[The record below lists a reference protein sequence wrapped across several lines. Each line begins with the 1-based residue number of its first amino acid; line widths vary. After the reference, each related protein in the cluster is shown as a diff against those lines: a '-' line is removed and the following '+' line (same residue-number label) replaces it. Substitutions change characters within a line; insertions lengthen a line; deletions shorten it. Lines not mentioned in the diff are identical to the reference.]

1 MEAHASAL
9 EGLKSRGTVPVF
21 PLPDLVFFPHAALP
35 LHIFEPRYRL
45 MVEDALRGDR
55 LIAMALLK
63 PGWQRGYDGSPDLFP
78 LACAGII
85 EEEVRLPGG
94 RFNIRLRGL
103 ARVEILSFVQE
114 SPYRIASVRV
124 LQDRNEEDGP
134 LVAAEKRRLL
144 AFCAGLLQEISGG
157 AGRPFASDSGVPF
170 AAAVN
175 TLCQS
180 LIMETGTKMDLLR
193 MDDVVERCRALM
205 TLLEER
211 WREIALIEADRT
223 APSGSDV
230 H

>member
-1 MEAHASAL
+1 MDPQSGAL
-9 EGLKSRGTVPVF
+9 EKLRSRGTVPVF

-55 LIAMALLK
+55 MIAMALLR
-63 PGWQRGYDGSPDLFP
+63 PGWERGYDGTPDLFP
-78 LACAGII
+78 LGCAGII

-103 ARVEILSFVQE
+103 ARVEIRSFIQE
-114 SPYRIASVRV
+114 RPYRIGTVRV
-124 LQDRNEEDGP
+124 LEDRNEQDNP
-134 LVAAEKRRLL
+134 LVREEKRRLL
-144 AFCAGLLQEISGG
+144 SFCAGLLQEFSGRS
-157 AGRPFASDSGVPF
+157 ARPFAPDSEVPF

-180 LIMETGTKMDLLR
+180 LVMETTTKMQLLG
-193 MDDVVERCRALM
+193 MDDVVERCRALVSV
-205 TLLEER
+205 LEER
-211 WREIALIEADRT
+211 WREIALIEADGD
-223 APSGSDV
+223 APRGPDV

>member
-1 MEAHASAL
+1 MDVRSVAL
-9 EGLKSRGTVPVF
+9 ESLKSRGSVPVF

-55 LIAMALLK
+55 IIAMALLK
-63 PGWQRGYDGSPDLFP
+63 PGWERGYDGSPDLFP

-103 ARVEILSFVQE
+103 ARVEIRSFVQDT
-114 SPYRIASVRV
+114 PYRVASVTV
-124 LQDRNEEDGP
+124 LEDRNEEDGP
-134 LVAAEKRRLL
+134 AVEAEKRRLL
-144 AFCAGLLQEISGG
+144 TFCAGLLQEISGG
-157 AGRPFASDSGVPF
+157 AAPPFAPDRGVLF

-180 LIMETGTKMDLLR
+180 LIMETATKMELLG
-193 MDDVVERCRALM
+193 MDDVVERCRALVA
-205 TLLEER
+205 LLEER
-211 WREIALIEADRT
+211 WREIALIEADRST
-223 APSGSDV
+223 PSSSDV

>member
-1 MEAHASAL
+1 MDARTSAL
-9 EGLKSRGTVPVF
+9 ESLTSRGTVPVF

-55 LIAMALLK
+55 MIAMALLR
-63 PGWQRGYDGSPDLFP
+63 PGWERGYDGSPEVFP

-85 EEEVRLPGG
+85 EEEVLLPGG

-103 ARVEILSFVQE
+103 ARVEIRSFVRE

-134 LVAAEKRRLL
+134 LVVEEKKRLL
-144 AFCAGLLQEISGG
+144 AFCSGLLQEISGG
-157 AGRPFASDSGVPF
+157 AARPFAPDSGVPF

-180 LIMETGTKMDLLR
+180 LIMETGTKMELLG
-193 MDDVVERCRALM
+193 MDDVVERCRALV

-211 WREIALIEADRT
+211 WREIALIEAGRH

>member
-1 MEAHASAL
+1 MDPQSSAL
-9 EGLKSRGTVPVF
+9 ERLKSRGTVPVF

-55 LIAMALLK
+55 MIAMALLR
-63 PGWQRGYDGSPDLFP
+63 PGWERGYDGNPALFP

-103 ARVEILSFVQE
+103 ARVEIRSFVQE
-114 SPYRIASVRV
+114 SPYRIGAVQVRE
-124 LQDRNEEDGP
+124 DRNEQDNP
-134 LVAAEKRRLL
+134 LVREEKRRLL
-144 AFCAGLLQEISGG
+144 SFCAGLLQEISGRS
-157 AGRPFASDSGVPF
+157 ARPFAPDSEVPF

-175 TLCQS
+175 MLCQS
-180 LIMETGTKMDLLR
+180 LVMETTTKMQLLG
-193 MDDVVERCRALM
+193 MDDVVERCRALV
-205 TLLEER
+205 TILEER
-211 WREIALIEADRT
+211 WREIALIEADGD
-223 APSGSDV
+223 APSGQDV